1 MATFIVNHP
10 SIMLTIKILGTLY
23 LLGLTY
29 QMARSDFSTIVN
41 DALNREKLAESAAK
55 QRFGELPLS
64 FGQAVLFQ

>member
-23 LLGLTY
+23 LLWLTH

-41 DALNREKLAESAAK
+41 DALNREKLGRVRPSSA
-55 QRFGELPLS
+55 LVSCP
-64 FGQAVLFQ
+64 